1 MVSPVRKS
9 CTERVLIN
17 KYRAFLVQVP
27 PTLAALTMVAIA
39 LKLPAAKSTDKTQSN
54 WDRVKR
60 IDFAGAFFLGAT
72 ILSLCLILDLG
83 GTRLPWSSSWIYV
96 LIGTTLASAIVF
108 IISAKRAAEPIFP
121 LELAT
126 HYVVVTNYLVI
137 LCQTTAQSALMISVP
152 LYFQVTAAASTSE
165 AGAHLIPAFAG
176 NTIGGLMA
184 GYWIK
189 RSGYYK
195 PLTVLSPIMGVLC
208 TTTLL
213 LAWDGHTSPW
223 LSLLIFPGGLA
234 MGIISSSAFV
244 GLAAGVNEEGI
255 AVTTSGMFLA
265 FNIGS
270 IAGVSGGSA
279 VLQNVLRSS
288 LGKVL
293 DGLDG
298 GEEIMQRA
306 LADIGYVQTAG
317 KAIRDLLIPAYVIAF
332 HSVNGK
338 LSIFPSARDVILTT
352 GQCSALCVHCLR
364 CLWRQSVGAG
374 GLSGRINELSNSV
387 ETKKWCTPST
397 MVPNEEISVLNEPS
411 FEGPDLRDLIVV
423 VQAIVQLD
431 NVEDFTLVSIYV
443 G

>member
-1 MVSPVRKS
+1 MVSPDRKS
-9 CTERVLIN
+9 HTQSMLTN
-17 KYRAFLVQVP
+17 QYRAFLVQVP

-83 GTRLPWSSSWIYV
+83 GTRLPWNSSWIFI
-96 LIGTTLASAIVF
+96 LIGTTLASAVVF
-108 IISAKRAAEPIFP
+108 VISAKRAAEPIFP
-121 LELAT
+121 LELVT

-137 LCQTTAQSALMISVP
+137 LFQTTAQSALMISVP
-152 LYFQVTAAASTSE
+152 IYFQVTAAASTSE

-189 RSGYYK
+189 RNGYYK

-208 TTTLL
+208 TVTLL

-244 GLAAGVNEEGI
+244 GLAAGVDEEGI

-288 LGKVL
+288 LGGAL
-293 DGLDG
+293 DGVDG

-317 KAIRDLLIPAYVIAF
+317 KAIRDLLIPAYVTAF

-338 LSIFPSARDVILTT
+338 ISLFRWSRNIILTNV
-352 GQCSALCVHCLR
+352 QCSASYVRCLLCVL
-364 CLWRQSVGAG
+364 QSSAEEAELG
-374 GLSGRINELSNSV
+374 GKGIDSRLL
-387 ETKKWCTPST
+387 
-397 MVPNEEISVLNEPS
+397 
-411 FEGPDLRDLIVV
+411 
-423 VQAIVQLD
+423 
-431 NVEDFTLVSIYV
+431 
-443 G
+443 